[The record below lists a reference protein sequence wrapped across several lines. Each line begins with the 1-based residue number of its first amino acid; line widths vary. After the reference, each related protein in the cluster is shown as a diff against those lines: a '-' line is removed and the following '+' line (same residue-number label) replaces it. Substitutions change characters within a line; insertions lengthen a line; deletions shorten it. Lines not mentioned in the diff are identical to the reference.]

1 MTIVCPL
8 CGAPVG
14 LRLVPDF
21 PERNWVMPHLDAA
34 RFPVAVACAA
44 SGLNPDEAAGVA
56 QIIAEGGER
65 LRLAAHP

>member
-1 MTIVCPL
+1 MTVECPL
-8 CGAPVG
+8 CGGPVG

-21 PERNWVMPHLDAA
+21 PERNWVMPHLDAV

-56 QIIAEGGER
+56 RIIETEGDR